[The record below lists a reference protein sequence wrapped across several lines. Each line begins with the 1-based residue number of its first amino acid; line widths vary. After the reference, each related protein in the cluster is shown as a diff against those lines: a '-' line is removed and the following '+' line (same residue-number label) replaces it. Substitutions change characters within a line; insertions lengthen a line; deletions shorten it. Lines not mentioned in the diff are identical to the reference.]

1 MKGVDY
7 FLLALLQEDTCFS
20 LPFPAKSDGGGDN
33 TNSYHLLSTYYLLC
47 AKQWSKYF
55 SCISSFNPHT
65 NPMRLVLLL
74 IH

>member
-33 TNSYHLLSTYYLLC
+33 TNSYHLALTIYSVP
-47 AKQWSKYF
+47 
-55 SCISSFNPHT
+55 SSDLYTSVVFPH
-65 NPMRLVLLL
+65 LVPTLTL
-74 IH
+74 

>member
-7 FLLALLQEDTCFS
+7 FLLALLQEDTYFS

-47 AKQWSKYF
+47 AKQ
-55 SCISSFNPHT
+55 
-65 NPMRLVLLL
+65 
-74 IH
+74 